1 MLAMFFGSVLA
12 FAGYRFF
19 MFLLPVLG
27 FFFGF
32 SLGAQTM
39 QAIFGDGFLA
49 TTTSWIVGFFTA
61 LLFAV
66 LSYLFYF
73 AAVGL
78 LAGALGYS
86 LGTGIMMAIGFDF
99 DFLVWIV
106 GFIAGVA
113 LAVAVLVLNIQKWVI
128 IAATALLGAG
138 VIVGAFVYLFG
149 GMPAAQLTANPVEY
163 IITNSPLW
171 LIVYITVAVLGF
183 ATQFQT
189 SKLWE
194 PEDYNRWEESYSD
207 TTTPSTMSPAPAAAT
222 PAAPAPIEPMTP
234 APEPPVPNDP
244 TRP

>member
-1 MLAMFFGSVLA
+1 MTSDSFFTIACMSMLPWFFGSVLA

-32 SLGAQTM
+32 GLGAQTM
-39 QAIFGDGFLA
+39 QAIFGEGFLA

-86 LGTGIMMAIGFDF
+86 LGAGLMLAIGFDMG
-99 DFLVWIV
+99 FLTWLV
-106 GFIAGVA
+106 GFIVGVA
-113 LAVAVLVLNIQKWVI
+113 LAVAVLVLNLQKWLI
-128 IAATALLGAG
+128 IAATAILGAG

-149 GMPAAQLTANPVEY
+149 GQPAA
-163 IITNSPLW
+163 
-171 LIVYITVAVLGF
+171 
-183 ATQFQT
+183 
-189 SKLWE
+189 
-194 PEDYNRWEESYSD
+194 R
-207 TTTPSTMSPAPAAAT
+207 
-222 PAAPAPIEPMTP
+222 
-234 APEPPVPNDP
+234 
-244 TRP
+244 